1 MAEERPLPPLHED
14 ELPFWEGARR
24 GELLL
29 PRCGDCQHTWWP
41 PGPVCP
47 QCLSD
52 RVEWR
57 RASGRGVV
65 ASWVVFHRR
74 LVPGFEPPYNVAWVQ
89 LEEGPRLV
97 ANLVDVPLAEIR
109 TGMPV
114 EAVFQRLTDE
124 VTLVQ
129 FRPRRQS
136 S

>member
-1 MAEERPLPPLHED
+1 M
-14 ELPFWEGARR
+14 
-24 GELLL
+24 
-29 PRCGDCQHTWWP
+29 
-41 PGPVCP
+41 
-47 QCLSD
+47 
-52 RVEWR
+52 EWR

-65 ASWVVFHRR
+65 ASWTVFHRR

-97 ANLVDVPLAEIR
+97 ANLVDVPLEEIR